1 MSPLRNAITLLLIAA
16 TVACSA
22 NRRRTPDDT
31 LVVLFDGPITTADP
45 RFAKN
50 NYDSKLSR
58 LVAPGLTTVDTP
70 DAAPQLELA
79 AKVERID
86 DMTVDVLVRD
96 DAMFSDGKPVRAEDV
111 ARTFQSTMDEACKS
125 LYQGNLLERFESVE
139 AIDGK
144 RVRFR
149 FKKKLATFMTD
160 IEFGVV
166 SFHDVPPGGCRGKK
180 LIGAGPFSVRR
191 VSASS
196 AYLDRNPYYRRP
208 AKVEHIDIRV
218 VRDPAARILMLVGGS
233 ADLVQNGVRPDLVD
247 EVIQRPR
254 VQKQAGA
261 SVILTYMLINNLDPA
276 LKDKRVREALALAI
290 DREAIIRA
298 EFGGRAVL
306 ATGLLPPNHWA
317 YNADVPRYLHDVAR
331 ANQLLDEAGFKRGPE
346 NIRRDPAGRPFELV
360 YKTSA
365 DPFRVLVARII
376 ASQLREVGIL
386 VEIRSFEFSTFFAD
400 VKAGQYQIATMQS
413 TEITEPDFYMT
424 FFHSTRWPTKKDPD
438 GYNRWRYKNAEVDRL
453 VEEGR
458 AELDLAAR
466 KAIYDQVQRI
476 VATDL
481 PIIPLWHEDNVALS
495 NTTVQGYEIVPNARF
510 IGLVSATKSL

>member
-1 MSPLRNAITLLLIAA
+1 MLVIAA
-16 TVACSA
+16 ALAGCSA

-31 LVVLFDGPITTADP
+31 VVLLFDGPITTADP

-58 LVAPGLTTVDTP
+58 LVAPGLVTVDTP

-79 AKVERID
+79 EKVERID
-86 DMTVDVLVRD
+86 DMTVDVIVRA
-96 DAMFSDGKPVRAEDV
+96 DAKFSDGKPVRAEDV
-111 ARTFQSTMDEACKS
+111 ARTFQSVMDDNCKS
-125 LYQGNLLERFESVE
+125 LYQGNLLERFTSIE
-139 AIDGK
+139 AIDDK
-144 RVRFR
+144 RVRFK

-166 SFHDVPPGGCRGKK
+166 SFHDTPPGACRGKK
-180 LIGAGPFSVRR
+180 LIGAGPFSLRS
-191 VSASS
+191 VSTNS
-196 AYLDRNPYYRRP
+196 AYLDRNEYYRTP
-208 AKVEHIDIRV
+208 TKIAHVDVRV

-254 VQKQAGA
+254 VQKQSGA

-276 LKDKRVREALALAI
+276 LKDHRVREAIALSI

-317 YNADVPRYLHDVAR
+317 YNPDVPHYGHDVAR
-331 ANQLLDEAGFKRGPE
+331 ANQLLDEAGFKRGADGM
-346 NIRRDPAGRPFELV
+346 RLHLV

-365 DPFRVLVARII
+365 DAFRVTVARII
-376 ASQLREVGIL
+376 ASQLREAGID
-386 VEIRSFEFSTFFAD
+386 VEIRSFEFSTFFTD
-400 VKAGQYQIATMQS
+400 VKKGNYQIATMQS

-424 FFHSTRWPTKKDPD
+424 FFHSTRWPTEKDPD
-438 GYNRWRYKNAEVDRL
+438 GYNRWRYKNPAVDRL
-453 VEEGR
+453 VEDGR
-458 AELDLAAR
+458 AELDPERR
-466 KAIYDQVQRI
+466 KAIYNEVQKI
-476 VATDL
+476 IATDL
-481 PIIPLWHEDNVALS
+481 PIIPLWHEDNVVLS
-495 NTTVQGYEIVPNARF
+495 NVTVQGYEIVPDARF
-510 IGLVSATKSL
+510 RGLVSTSKSH